1 MHAATARTRAGDRR
15 PGGDTF
21 VNARIHRAQAGDR
34 AAFRELYEEHVGR
47 VYALCLRMTGEPE
60 EAMERTQDA
69 FVRAW
74 RSLGSFRGDAA
85 FGTWLHRL
93 AVNVVLGE
101 RRSTGRRERRVSAAT
116 ADDRRVEPAPRAGL
130 GVDLERAIAGLPAG
144 ARRVFVLY
152 DVEGYGHREIAAMTG
167 IAAGTSKAQL
177 HRARRL
183 LREALS

>member
-1 MHAATARTRAGDRR
+1 MQAVSAGVR
-15 PGGDTF
+15 
-21 VNARIHRAQAGDR
+21 RAQAGDR

-69 FVRAW
+69 FVLAW
-74 RSLGSFRGDAA
+74 RKLRSFRGEAA

-93 AVNVVLGE
+93 TVNVVLTE
-101 RRSTGRRERRVSAAT
+101 RRSTGRLVRRETAAT
-116 ADDRRVEPAPRAGL
+116 DTGRRFESAPRVGL
-130 GVDLERAIAGLPAG
+130 GVDLERAIARLPSG

-152 DVEGYGHREIAAMTG
+152 DVEGYGHQEIAEMTG

-183 LREALS
+183 LREALA